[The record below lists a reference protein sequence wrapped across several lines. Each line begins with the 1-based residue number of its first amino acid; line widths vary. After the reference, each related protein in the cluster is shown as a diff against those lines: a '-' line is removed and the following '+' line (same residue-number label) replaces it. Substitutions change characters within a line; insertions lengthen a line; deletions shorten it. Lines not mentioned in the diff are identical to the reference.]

1 MVKEMNVPIAFLI
14 VIVIW
19 STTPLTIQ
27 WSSQNVGFL
36 FGVTSRMILGGI
48 FATAAVFLFRYPF
61 LRSSKALQTY
71 LASGVGIYVAMLF
84 AYWGAMYIPSGWISV
99 IWGISPVVTGILA
112 TIFLGEKAL
121 TWNRLLGALLG
132 LVGLGIIF
140 LHSQSMGDKALL
152 GVGIILLGVL
162 GQTGSA
168 VWIKSINGN
177 VNGLVVSAGGLLIS
191 IPLFIVTWLIFDGEW
206 PEHIPNR
213 VAGSILYLSI
223 FGSVIGFSAYFYL
236 INRVEASKVSLI
248 TLVTPVTALMV
259 GYYWNN
265 EQITL
270 SVAYGTSMILLGLLS
285 YEWGEKLRKRVLNRA
300 VNS

>member
-1 MVKEMNVPIAFLI
+1 MNVPIAFLI

-27 WSSQNVGFL
+27 WSNQEAGFL

-48 FATAAVFLFRYPF
+48 FATATVLLLRYPF
-61 LRSSKALQTY
+61 LRSRQALQTY
-71 LASGVGIYVAMLF
+71 LASGVGIYIAMLF
-84 AYWGAMYIPSGWISV
+84 AYWGAMYVPSGWISV
-99 IWGISPVVTGILA
+99 IWGISPVVTGALA

-121 TWNRLLGALLG
+121 KWHRLLGALLG
-132 LVGLGIIF
+132 LFGLSIIF
-140 LHSQSMGDKALL
+140 LHSQTMGENTLL

-168 VWIKSINGN
+168 VWIKAINGN
-177 VNGLVVSAGGLLIS
+177 VNGLVVSAGGLLVS
-191 IPLFIVTWLIFDGEW
+191 LPLFITTWWVFDGEL
-206 PEHIPNR
+206 PEHIPHR
-213 VAGSILYLSI
+213 AAASILYLSI

-248 TLVTPVTALMV
+248 TLVTPVTALLV
-259 GYYWNN
+259 GYFWNN

-270 SVAYGTSMILLGLLS
+270 SVAYGTALILLGLLS
-285 YEWGEKLRKRVLNRA
+285 HEWGEKLRLKLLNGKGKE
-300 VNS
+300 